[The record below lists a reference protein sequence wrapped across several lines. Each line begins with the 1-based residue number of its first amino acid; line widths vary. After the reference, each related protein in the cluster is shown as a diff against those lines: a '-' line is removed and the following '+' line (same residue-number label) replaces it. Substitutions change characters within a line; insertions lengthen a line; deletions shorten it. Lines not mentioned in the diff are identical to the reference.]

1 MCYNT
6 LMLQDQ
12 IKEKIKDAM
21 RAKDQVRLM
30 VLRGLTSAFINEL
43 VATKRMPD
51 DKLSDEEVL
60 AVIQRMAKQRKDS
73 IDQFVNGGRADL
85 AEDEK
90 AELAIIEEFLPEM
103 MSEEEI
109 KKVVET
115 KKTEMGITDKSQ
127 MGMFIGSVMK
137 ELKGKADGALVKKVV
152 EESL

>member
-1 MCYNT
+1 
-6 LMLQDQ
+6 MLQDQ